1 MVVQSLCGSGLV
13 VDLVPGSGIKYL
25 PTTGPLPGADLNIPN
40 PPAYLLQCSLRLTKL
55 TLSNRLENLMT
66 VTENP
71 ATSSFEDSLWEAVE
85 AGSARNFQP
94 FQVTMAEGGLSRNQL
109 GIWAAQQYA
118 VVRPF
123 KSWLAGIHMN
133 CSLESAEHHIIENM
147 WEEMGFGEQGKDHPA
162 LFEKFAAAL
171 GWSRERMAENVVA
184 ETTAFVGY
192 YSWATRSLPFEES
205 MALVGL
211 VIEGN
216 PRARGEL
223 TTLERDKSKRELWQV
238 LSEEYDLTRDDV
250 EFWELHTSADVVHA
264 QRSMEIIVEAAVTP
278 LQKER
283 VIARVHEGFDV
294 WGLKQA
300 GIGRAIDAMSE

>member
-1 MVVQSLCGSGLV
+1 
-13 VDLVPGSGIKYL
+13 
-25 PTTGPLPGADLNIPN
+25 
-40 PPAYLLQCSLRLTKL
+40 
-55 TLSNRLENLMT
+55 MT
-66 VTENP
+66 VTVNP
-71 ATSSFEDSLWEAVE
+71 ETSSFEDSLWEEVE

-94 FQVTMAEGGLSRNQL
+94 FQVTMAAGGLSRDQL

-123 KSWLAGIHMN
+123 KSWLAGIQMN
-133 CSLESAEHHIIENM
+133 CTMESAEHHIIENM
-147 WEEMGFGEQGKDHPA
+147 WEEMGFGEPGKDHPA
-162 LFEKFAAAL
+162 LFEKFATSI
-171 GWSRERMAENVVA
+171 GWSRERMAANVVA

-192 YSWATRSLPFEES
+192 YAWATRSLPFEES

-223 TTLERDKSKRELWQV
+223 TTLEREDNKRELWEV
-238 LSEEYDLTRDDV
+238 LSDEYSLSRDDV

-278 LQKER
+278 EQKER
-283 VIARVHEGFDV
+283 VTSRVREGFDV

-300 GIGRAIDAMSE
+300 GIGRAIDSLSE